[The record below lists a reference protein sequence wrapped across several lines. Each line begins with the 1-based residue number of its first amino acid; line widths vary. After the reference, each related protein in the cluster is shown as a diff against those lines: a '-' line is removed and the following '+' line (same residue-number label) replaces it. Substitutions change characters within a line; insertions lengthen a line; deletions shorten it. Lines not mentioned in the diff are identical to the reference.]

1 MMAANPTAGAGIL
14 VVEDETM
21 LLLVI
26 AETLREAGFEVWEA
40 SDGDAALEIL
50 NRQPDVDLLITD
62 IKMPGMNGY
71 QVADASLRL
80 RPDLKV
86 LFMTGYAQEP
96 IPQNVKQAGIPV
108 LHKPFD
114 FNKLPQ
120 IAKNLVDGSAPSA

>member
-1 MMAANPTAGAGIL
+1 MGTVAPSSAGIL

-26 AETLREAGFEVWEA
+26 GETLREAGFEVWEA
-40 SDGDAALEIL
+40 SDGEAALEIL
-50 NRQPDVDLLITD
+50 NGQPGIELLITD

-80 RPDLKV
+80 RPGLKV

-96 IPQNVKQAGIPV
+96 IPLTVKQAGIPV
-108 LHKPFD
+108 LYKPFD

-120 IAKNLVDGSAPSA
+120 IASQLVEGSTPPS

>member
-1 MMAANPTAGAGIL
+1 
-14 VVEDETM
+14 M

-40 SDGDAALEIL
+40 SDGDAALDIL
-50 NRQPDVDLLITD
+50 KQQPHIDLLITD

-80 RPDLKV
+80 RPGLKV

-96 IPQNVKQAGIPV
+96 IPLNVKQAGIPV

-120 IAKNLVDGSAPSA
+120 IARSLVHGAAPTA